1 MALKVKEGLAS
12 RMVEIFS
19 GQSQTVRF
27 LVCLLLLLVPR
38 YALAAGAVFTAPAGQ
53 VQLMEAGPL
62 RQGHVPLA
70 LHFALK
76 PGWHIYWKNP
86 GDVGFPPSV
95 SAPPP
100 VALSALGFPPPQT
113 LVQEGLK
120 SYVLTG
126 NVVLPFTAAH
136 VTGPTLQVKAHW
148 LACATQCVPG
158 QADLT
163 LNLATTAPSGQHEAG
178 AGRAYQT
185 RTTLPLWVLAVLGG
199 LILNLM
205 PCVFPILA
213 MKAVS
218 FARLGGAAHGHIRRE
233 AMGYSAGVLL
243 SMAVLGALLLGL
255 RAAGQAVFWGFQ
267 FHEPVFVAL
276 MAWILLIVGLS
287 FAGLF
292 HLPVPP
298 IIQRL
303 PARSSFATGLLAV
316 LVATPCTAPFMGVAM
331 AAALTMDPLPA
342 WGLFLALGVGMALPI
357 LLLGFVPHLAAALP
371 RPGRWMMWVQR
382 LLSLPLFAS
391 FLWLGWVLFRQ
402 TGFVGAGLVLFGAL
416 LLILSLPR
424 RPILAPV
431 CLILLPFLYLA
442 PSSSALS
449 VSLPG
454 ALPYAPQTLA
464 ALRAQDRPVF
474 VDLTAAWCITCQVN
488 ERTTLASG
496 TIRALFRAKDIT
508 LLVGDWTRRD
518 PAITALLLHYG
529 RAGVPLYLY
538 YPAGGKARILPQI
551 LTPSL
556 VRAEVSDE
564 NG

>member
-1 MALKVKEGLAS
+1 M
-12 RMVEIFS
+12 
-19 GQSQTVRF
+19 RF

-38 YALAAGAVFTAPAGQ
+38 FALAVGAVFTAPAGQ
-53 VQLMEAGPL
+53 VQLVETGPL
-62 RQGHVPLA
+62 QQGHVQLA
-70 LHFALK
+70 LRFSLN

-100 VALSALGFPPPQT
+100 VVLSPFAFPPPQI

-126 NVVLPFTAAH
+126 DVALPFTAAH
-136 VTGPTLQVKAHW
+136 VVKPTLQVKARW
-148 LACATQCVPG
+148 LACAAQCVPG
-158 QADLT
+158 EADLT
-163 LNLATTAPSGQHEAG
+163 LKVADAG
-178 AGRAYQT
+178 ASDQSKASPVRASQT
-185 RTTLPLWVLAVLGG
+185 GITLSLWGMAMLGG

-233 AMGYSAGVLL
+233 ALGYSAGVLL
-243 SMAVLGALLLGL
+243 SMTALGALLLAL
-255 RAAGQAVFWGFQ
+255 RTAGQAAFWGFQ
-267 FHEPVFVAL
+267 FHAPIFVAL
-276 MAWILLIVGLS
+276 MAWVLLVVGLS

-292 HLPVPP
+292 HLPVPK

-303 PARSSFATGLLAV
+303 PARSSFSTGLLAV
-316 LVATPCTAPFMGVAM
+316 LVATPCTAPFMGTAI
-331 AAALTMDPLPA
+331 AAALTMPLLPA
-342 WGLFLALGVGMALPI
+342 LGLFLALGMGMALPI

-371 RPGRWMMWVQR
+371 RPGGWMLWVQR

-391 FLWLGWVLFRQ
+391 FFWLGWVLRRQ
-402 TGFVGAGLVLFGAL
+402 TGFAGLGLLLLGAL
-416 LLILSLPR
+416 LLIVSLPR
-424 RPILAPV
+424 RPVWALA
-431 CLILLPFLYLA
+431 CLVLLPFLYLA
-442 PSSSALS
+442 PSSLPFSA
-449 VSLPG
+449 SLPG
-454 ALPYAPQTLA
+454 ALPYNPETLA
-464 ALRAQDRPVF
+464 TLRAQNRPVF

-488 ERTTLASG
+488 ERTTLESD
-496 TIRALFRAKDIT
+496 TIHSLFQAKDIT
-508 LLVGDWTRRD
+508 LLVGDWTKRN
-518 PAITALLLHYG
+518 PAITALLLRYG

-538 YPAGGKARILPQI
+538 YPPGKKALILPQI

-556 VRAEVSDE
+556 LKAEVLDE